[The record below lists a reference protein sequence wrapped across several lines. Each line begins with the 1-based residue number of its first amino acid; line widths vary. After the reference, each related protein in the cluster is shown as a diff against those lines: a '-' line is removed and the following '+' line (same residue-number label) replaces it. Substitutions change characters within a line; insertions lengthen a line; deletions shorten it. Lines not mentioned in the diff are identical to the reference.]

1 MHDIEMAID
10 HGRSAP
16 ELTPG
21 EQKMAEL
28 GNLELLVSQVAS
40 QACAGGDGSGNL
52 KQIHDFNAFLER
64 AAAALEMR

>member
-10 HGRSAP
+10 HGRSSA

-28 GNLELLVSQVAS
+28 ANLELLVSQVAS

-64 AAAALEMR
+64 AVAALEMR